1 MVANAYVKGFD
12 SHNLQ
17 VLAPMYKG
25 PAGINALNI
34 MLQNL
39 LNPAQE
45 KKRQIEHFEH
55 IYRRGDKVI
64 QLINNT
70 EEGVFNGDI
79 GHITAIFTEKETES
93 KQPEILVEFDDD
105 RELVYRKSDLDQLA
119 LAYCTSIHKAQ
130 GSEYDLVILPL
141 VDLYS
146 RLLRKDILY
155 TAITRAQKS
164 LVMIGNPQSF
174 FKAVQQ
180 EQEKRHTHSQTWL
193 KEVFINR
200 TTQANSIAFEQDDVE
215 TVESNS
221 APSSAEIN
229 LRLTLDNYQ
238 EIDPMIGMG
247 DCCPQDFLVET
258 LPNKQNE
265 E

>member
-1 MVANAYVKGFD
+1 M
-12 SHNLQ
+12 
-17 VLAPMYKG
+17 
-25 PAGINALNI
+25 
-34 MLQNL
+34 
-39 LNPAQE
+39 
-45 KKRQIEHFEH
+45 
-55 IYRRGDKVI
+55 
-64 QLINNT
+64 
-70 EEGVFNGDI
+70 
-79 GHITAIFTEKETES
+79 
-93 KQPEILVEFDDD
+93 
-105 RELVYRKSDLDQLA
+105 
-119 LAYCTSIHKAQ
+119 
-130 GSEYDLVILPL
+130 
-141 VDLYS
+141 DLYS

-180 EQEKRHTHSQTWL
+180 EQEKRHTHLQTWL